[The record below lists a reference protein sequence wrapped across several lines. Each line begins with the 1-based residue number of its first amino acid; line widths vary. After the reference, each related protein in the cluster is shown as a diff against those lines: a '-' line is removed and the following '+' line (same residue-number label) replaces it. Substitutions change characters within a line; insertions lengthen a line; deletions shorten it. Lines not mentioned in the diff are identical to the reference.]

1 MVMSESAPWS
11 APSGHQGDPSEHVA
25 RPGADEVRGPRIG
38 PSDTRAPIFG
48 RDDGVE
54 KPDDGR
60 PRTEPGRPLRDATS
74 LSVQGRHAEEL
85 LFRARAHADS
95 LAAQAQAEAEELLS
109 RAHAQAELLRV
120 QVEAMRAE
128 AEYMRSEAGLAAAV
142 RDEVE
147 AARSCAEAAAAEA
160 RAAGEELRS
169 AMQLDVAAARQELEQ
184 MSAAAMS
191 IRRSL
196 RAEIDAGLADAGRLR
211 GEVRR
216 LCADT
221 NKLAAELGLLLAA
234 AGGAD
239 DRTGAEGDAGPVDE
253 WPSTESHGAGGVESD
268 EGPSESPSA
277 PGATAGPRTGAAP
290 PPSDT
295 NVAELLRQIWD
306 AASAN
311 QSTAM
316 EAPEE
321 PEGPTAPLGG
331 LRAAQPLIGSG
342 GWRAKETAAPD
353 VGQGAGEAAPPP
365 SPGRR
370 RRRFHRG

>member
-1 MVMSESAPWS
+1 MSESTPWS
-11 APSGHQGDPSEHVA
+11 AQSGRQGGPPEHIA
-25 RPGADEVRGPRIG
+25 RPG
-38 PSDTRAPIFG
+38 
-48 RDDGVE
+48 
-54 KPDDGR
+54 PDDGR
-60 PRTEPGRPLRDATS
+60 PRGESGRPLRDATS

-128 AEYMRSEAGLAAAV
+128 AECMRSEAGLAAAV

-147 AARSCAEAAAAEA
+147 AARSCAEAAAVEA
-160 RAAGEELRS
+160 RAAAEELHS
-169 AMQLDVAAARQELEQ
+169 SMQLDVAATRHELEQ

-196 RAEIDAGLADAGRLR
+196 RTELDAGLADVGRLR

-216 LCADT
+216 LCADA
-221 NKLAAELGLLLAA
+221 NKLTAELRLLLAA
-234 AGGAD
+234 AGGTD
-239 DRTGAEGDAGPVDE
+239 DRTGAELDAGPADE
-253 WPSTESHGAGGVESD
+253 WPSTEPHGTHSVESD
-268 EGPSESPSA
+268 EGPSESASA
-277 PGATAGPRTGAAP
+277 QGATAGPRTGTAP

-311 QSTAM
+311 QSTVS
-316 EAPEE
+316 EAAAE
-321 PEGPTAPLGG
+321 PETPTGPLGG
-331 LRAAQPLIGSG
+331 FRAAQPLIGSG
-342 GWRAKETAAPD
+342 GWRAKEGAAPD
-353 VGQGAGEAAPPP
+353 VSPEAGDATAPPAP
-365 SPGRR
+365 PGRR
-370 RRRFHRG
+370 RRRFHRD